1 MLIVQKFGGTSVG
14 TIDRIHN
21 VAKRVAQAKSEGN
34 DVVVVVS
41 AMAGETNKLIDLAKS
56 AVADPDPREMDV
68 LVSTGEQVS
77 SALLSMALISMGVK
91 ARSLQ
96 NHQVRLLTDSSF
108 MKAHIKRIDA
118 QKLRAVIKEGAV
130 AIVAGFQG
138 IDEHG
143 DITTLGR
150 GGSDTTAVAIAAAMK
165 PYVNDGLVCEIYTDV
180 NGVYTADPNLVP
192 EARKIKRIS
201 FEEMFE
207 LASSGSKVLQT
218 RSVLFGM
225 KFDIPIHV
233 RSSFNNSEGTM
244 VVNETLDMEGVVVTG
259 ISHDRNQAKITVIHV
274 SDTPGIAH
282 SIFAPLADA
291 EINVDMIIQSASSEG
306 YTDMSFT
313 VPRTDYKQAM
323 QILNGLVEQK
333 KATRVMGDERVAKVS
348 LVGVGMRTH
357 SGVASKMFKEL
368 SDARI
373 NIQMISTSEIKI
385 SVVVNEDDMKKA
397 ASVLHKEFGLDKEP
411 QDGRME
417 KEGKARR
424 KTAIVKHKKKAS

>member
-14 TIDRIHN
+14 TIERIRN
-21 VAKRVAQAKSEGN
+21 VAQRVSMAKAQGH

-41 AMAGETNKLIDLAKS
+41 AMAGETNRLIELAKS
-56 AVADPDPREMDV
+56 AAADPDPREMDV
-68 LVSTGEQVS
+68 LISTGEQVS
-77 SALLSMALISMGVK
+77 SALLSMTLLSMGCK

-96 NHQVRLLTDSSF
+96 NHQVKLLTDSSF
-108 MKAHIKRIDA
+108 TKAHIKQIDV
-118 QKLRAVIKEGAV
+118 QKLRNVLKEGSV
-130 AIVAGFQG
+130 AIVSGFQG
-138 IDEHG
+138 IDERG

-165 PYVNDGLVCEIYTDV
+165 PHVKDGLVCEIYTDV
-180 NGVYTADPNLVP
+180 DGVYTADPNLVP
-192 EARKIKRIS
+192 EARKLKKIS

-225 KFDIPIHV
+225 KFDVPIHV
-233 RSSFNNSEGTM
+233 RSSFNNNEGTM
-244 VVNETLDMEGVVVTG
+244 VVNETLDMESVVVTG
-259 ISHDRNQAKITVIHV
+259 ISHDKNQAKITVIHV

-333 KATRVMGDERVAKVS
+333 KAMRVAGDDKIAKVS

-357 SGVASKMFKEL
+357 SGVAAKMFKTL
-368 SDARI
+368 ASAGV

-385 SVVVNEDDMKKA
+385 SIVVHENDMKKA
-397 ASVLHKEFGLDKEP
+397 VEVLHKEFGL
-411 QDGRME
+411 
-417 KEGKARR
+417 GK
-424 KTAIVKHKKKAS
+424 

>member
-1 MLIVQKFGGTSVG
+1 MLVVQKFGGTSVG
-14 TIDRIHN
+14 SIERIRN
-21 VAKRVAQAKSEGN
+21 VAKRVAQAKSKGH

-41 AMAGETNKLIDLAKS
+41 AMAGETNRLIDLAKS
-56 AVADPDPREMDV
+56 AVLDPDPREMDV

-77 SALLSMALISMGVK
+77 TALLSMTLISMGYK

-108 MKAHIKRIDA
+108 TKAHIKRIDA
-118 QKLRAVIKEGAV
+118 QTLRSVLKEGV
-130 AIVAGFQG
+130 IAIVAGFQG
-138 IDEHG
+138 VNDHG

-165 PYVNDGLVCEIYTDV
+165 PYVSREGGIPSGRDGLVCEIYTDV
-180 NGVYTADPNLVP
+180 DGVYTADPNIVP
-192 EARKIKRIS
+192 AARKLKQIS

-233 RSSFNNSEGTM
+233 RSSFNNNEGTM
-244 VVNETLDMEGVVVTG
+244 VVNETLDMESVVVTG
-259 ISHDRNQAKITVIHV
+259 ISHDKNQAKLTVIHV
-274 SDTPGIAH
+274 SDKPGIAA
-282 SIFAPLADA
+282 SVFAPLAAA
-291 EINVDMIIQSASSEG
+291 EINVDMIIQSASSKG

-323 QILNGLVEQK
+323 QILNGLVEEK
-333 KATRVMGDERVAKVS
+333 KATHVAGDDRIAKVS

-357 SGVASKMFKEL
+357 SGVAAKMFKIL
-368 SDARI
+368 ADAGV

-385 SVVVNEDDMKKA
+385 SVVVSENDMKKA
-397 ASVLHKEFGLDKEP
+397 VEALHKGFGL
-411 QDGRME
+411 
-417 KEGKARR
+417 GK
-424 KTAIVKHKKKAS
+424 

>member
-1 MLIVQKFGGTSVG
+1 MLVVQKFGGTSVG
-14 TIDRIHN
+14 TIDRIRN
-21 VAKRVAQAKSEGN
+21 VANRVAQAKSEGN

-41 AMAGETNKLIDLAKS
+41 AMAGETNRLIELAKS

-77 SALLSMALISMGVK
+77 SALLSMTLISMGIR

-118 QKLRAVIKEGAV
+118 QKLKAVVKEGSV
-130 AIVAGFQG
+130 AIVSGFQG

-165 PYVNDGLVCEIYTDV
+165 PHVKDGLVCEIYTDV
-180 NGVYTADPNLVP
+180 DGVYTADPNLVP
-192 EARKIKRIS
+192 AARKLKRIS

-244 VVNETLDMEGVVVTG
+244 VVNETLDMESVVVTG
-259 ISHDRNQAKITVIHV
+259 ISHDKNQAKITVIHV

-282 SIFAPLADA
+282 SVFAPLAAA

-333 KATRVMGDERVAKVS
+333 KAMRVTGDDKIAKVS

-357 SGVASKMFKEL
+357 AGVAAKMFKTL
-368 SDARI
+368 ADARV

-385 SVVVNEDDMKKA
+385 SVVINENDMKKTVE
-397 ASVLHKEFGLDKEP
+397 VLHKGFTL
-411 QDGRME
+411 E
-417 KEGKARR
+417 K
-424 KTAIVKHKKKAS
+424 

>member
-14 TIDRIHN
+14 TIERIRN
-21 VAKRVAQAKSEGN
+21 VANRVARAKDAGH

-41 AMAGETNKLIDLAKS
+41 AMAGETNRLIDLARS
-56 AVADPDPREMDV
+56 AVPSPDPREMDV

-77 SALLSMALISMGVK
+77 TALLSMTLISMGYK

-96 NHQVRLLTDSSF
+96 NHQVRLVTDSAYT
-108 MKAHIKRIDA
+108 KAHIKRIDA
-118 QKLRAVIKEGAV
+118 QKLTSVLKEGAI

-138 IDEHG
+138 IDEQG

-165 PYVNDGLVCEIYTDV
+165 SHAKSGLVCEIYTDV
-180 NGVYTADPNLVP
+180 DGVYTTDPNIVP
-192 EARKIKRIS
+192 TARKIKEIS

-207 LASSGSKVLQT
+207 LASSGAKVLQT

-233 RSSFNNSEGTM
+233 RSSFNDSEGTM
-244 VVNETLDMEGVVVTG
+244 VINETLDMESVVVTG
-259 ISHDRNQAKITVIHV
+259 ISYDKNEAKITVLHV
-274 SDTPGIAH
+274 SDQPGIAYG
-282 SIFAPLADA
+282 IFSPLAEA
-291 EINVDMIIQSASSEG
+291 EIVVDMIIQSASSDG

-313 VPRTDYKQAM
+313 IPRGDYDKAI
-323 QILNGLVEQK
+323 QILNKLVKEK
-333 KATRVMGDERVAKVS
+333 KATYVVGDDKVSKVS

-357 SGVASKMFKEL
+357 SGVASRMFKYL
-368 SDARI
+368 SEAGI

-385 SVVVNEDDMKKA
+385 SVVVSEKDMKKA
-397 ASVLHKEFGLDKEP
+397 VAVLHKGFGLGDE
-411 QDGRME
+411 
-417 KEGKARR
+417 
-424 KTAIVKHKKKAS
+424 